1 MQKETFLSYK
11 PSLPIG
17 SSFKLEEILINSVDD
32 LPFFD
37 LITILNQFGY
47 YLNDSLLLRFIN
59 ALM

>member
-17 SSFKLEEILINSVDD
+17 SNTKLEEILLKTVDD
-32 LPFFD
+32 LPFYD

-47 YLNDSLLLRFIN
+47 YLNDYTLLRFIN